1 MIGWIILILLI
12 LMLIL
17 FISKD
22 SSNYS
27 KNSKYSIFRVANGNG
42 NSNKPDWLVQA
53 EIDFSN
59 ITLPQAE
66 NELANLGYP
75 QSQIQDN
82 LPIIQSNLQQ
92 IQQDNAVSLEEKKND
107 PNSDPPKYGVTIASI
122 YPPEEFIA
130 KNTGLKS
137 YPPPPPQ
144 SQFQPIQP
152 QSYGKVIVADKSKI
166 LPSLNY
172 GILTG
177 NIKMPV
183 YNQNQCGCCWV
194 VACSVALNYQL
205 SVLKNNLNQIHFPN
219 YNTFCIEPKPR
230 GFSQVSNGC
239 NGGIPTD
246 VFIDLNNSKTIQVIQ
261 NQPTNLSF
269 NQQNNNCANMLET
282 NSGNPLLNV
291 TSETFP
297 LEGLVALYQDGKFYY
312 NKTVDNPNTF
322 LPTSDLK
329 SYTGNPKQVF
339 TQDQI
344 DVIKYLLCV
353 NGPMVIGFNAAK
365 ANITNYRGGTVSL
378 PPGRPDHAV
387 CIIGYEDNK
396 WIIQNS
402 WSEKWGVQ
410 GIFYAD
416 MNTSYITMMTAG
428 VLSEAKLFGQVPSGP
443 TGPTGPTGPV
453 GPVGPTGPPSSNQ

>member
-1 MIGWIILILLI
+1 MTIWVIFLILILI
-12 LMLIL
+12 FI
-17 FISKD
+17 FISYQTNELNKD
-22 SSNYS
+22 INHSP
-27 KNSKYSIFRVANGNG
+27 YSIFRVANG
-42 NSNKPDWLVQA
+42 KPDWLVQA
-53 EIDFSN
+53 EKDYGMPM
-59 ITLPQAE
+59 TYPQAAG
-66 NELANLGYP
+66 ELASLGYP
-75 QSQIQDN
+75 QSQIDQSQPVIQAN
-82 LPIIQSNLQQ
+82 LDQ
-92 IQQDNAVSLEEKKND
+92 IQQNNAQSLQEKIND
-107 PNSDPPKYGVTIASI
+107 PNSDPPKYGITIASI

-152 QSYGKVIVADKSKI
+152 EAYGKVIVPDKSKI

-172 GILTG
+172 GLMNG

-205 SVLKNNLNQIHFPN
+205 FQLKNNLNLINFPN
-219 YNTFCIEPKPR
+219 LYTFCIEPKPR

-246 VFIDLNNSKTIQVIQ
+246 VFIDINNKKNLAVVQ
-261 NQPTNLSF
+261 NQPQNLSF
-269 NQQNNNCANMLET
+269 NQQNNDCATMIQT
-282 NSGNPLLNV
+282 NSGNPILNV
-291 TSETFP
+291 TTENFP
-297 LEGLVALYQDGKFYY
+297 LEGIVALYQDGKFYY
-312 NKTVDNPNTF
+312 NKTVTNPNTF

-329 SYTGNPKQVF
+329 SYTGNPRQVF

-344 DVIKYLLCV
+344 DTIKYLLCV
-353 NGPMVIGFNAAK
+353 NGPIVIGFNAAK
-365 ANITNYRGGTVSL
+365 ANITNYKGGTVSL
-378 PPGRPDHAV
+378 PSGRPDHAV

-402 WSEKWGVQ
+402 WSEKWGVN

-416 MNTSYITMMTAG
+416 MNTSYLTMMTAS
-428 VLSEAKLFGQVPSGP
+428 VLSESKLFGGESKGSTGSGGGSTGSNTGSKP
-443 TGPTGPTGPV
+443 TM
-453 GPVGPTGPPSSNQ
+453 NN

>member
-1 MIGWIILILLI
+1 MIIWIIFILLI
-12 LMLIL
+12 LSVIVLFYSNRTTSFSYPIKRIKLNSIL
-17 FISKD
+17 NIQ
-22 SSNYS
+22 
-27 KNSKYSIFRVANGNG
+27 
-42 NSNKPDWLVQA
+42 NKPDWLVQA
-53 EIDFSN
+53 EKDFSN

-66 NELANLGYP
+66 NELANLGFP
-75 QSQIQDN
+75 QSQIQQN
-82 LPIIQSNLQQ
+82 LPIIQSNLEQ
-92 IQQDNAVSLEEKKND
+92 IQKDNAKSLEEKIND
-107 PNSDPPKYGVTIASI
+107 PTLDPPKYGVTIASI

-144 SQFQPIQP
+144 SQLQPIQP
-152 QSYGKVIVADKSKI
+152 QSYGKVIVPDKSKI

-172 GILTG
+172 GVQNKLPI
-177 NIKMPV
+177 

-205 SVLKNNLNQIHFPN
+205 SILKNNLNLIHFPN

-246 VFIDLNNSKTIQVIQ
+246 VFIDINNSKSLTAIQ
-261 NQPTNLSF
+261 NQSQNLSF
-269 NQQNNNCANMLET
+269 NQQNNNCSTMLQT
-282 NSGNPLLNV
+282 NSGNPTLNV
-291 TSETFP
+291 TTEQFP
-297 LEGLVALYQDGKFYY
+297 LEGLIALYQDGKFYY
-312 NKTVDNPNTF
+312 NKVVNNPSTF
-322 LPTSDLK
+322 LPTSELK
-329 SYTGNPKQVF
+329 SYTGNPNQVF

-344 DVIKYLLCV
+344 DTIKYLLCV

-365 ANITNYRGGTVSL
+365 ANITNYRGGTISL
-378 PPGRPDHAV
+378 PRGQPDHAV

-416 MNTSYITMMTAG
+416 MNTSYLTMMTAG
-428 VLSEAKLFGQVPSGP
+428 VLSENKLFGGGDDNQGKGATGQGGSGQGGSGQGA
-443 TGPTGPTGPV
+443 TGQGRA
-453 GPVGPTGPPSSNQ
+453 N